1 MERDARDPSAGP
13 SPPSAAPGG
22 SVARAA
28 VLVPAALLA
37 AALGLVALYWL
48 SLRPSAP
55 IDPAPFDLNAE
66 GNIPALFSAGLW
78 LGASALAL
86 VCMRRSRAEGWPLGG
101 YWPLMAVLFLY
112 LAIDETV
119 MIHERISTVLSG
131 MYAFSGAF
139 LYAWVIAGL
148 AFLGLVGLV
157 FLRFLAALRPVNL
170 ALLVLAAGIFVS
182 GAVGVEMMGAAYD
195 SGGEVPGTFA
205 LGLNWRRAIALEEG
219 LEMLGVILLIHVMLR
234 FATDAG
240 SPFRPPA

>member
-1 MERDARDPSAGP
+1 MAGSPTQYPQTSDA
-13 SPPSAAPGG
+13 
-22 SVARAA
+22 SVSRRA
-28 VLVPAALLA
+28 VLVPAALLV

-48 SLRPSAP
+48 SLRPGFP
-55 IDPAPFDLNAE
+55 LDPAPFDLNAE
-66 GNIPALFSAGLW
+66 RNIPALFSAALW

-86 VCMRRSRAEGWPLGG
+86 VCMRRSRAEGWPLGI

-112 LAIDETV
+112 LGLDEAV
-119 MIHERISTVLSG
+119 MIHERVGNVLG
-131 MYAFSGAF
+131 GLYAFSGAF
-139 LYAWVIAGL
+139 FYAWVVAGL

-170 ALLVLAAGIFVS
+170 VLLLLAAGIFVS

-195 SGGEVPGTFA
+195 YAGQVPGTFP
-205 LGLNWRRAIALEEG
+205 LGLNWRRANALEEG

-240 SPFRPPA
+240 SPFRRPA